1 MKTTRY
7 TLLATAVA
15 ALLPV
20 GSLLAADIVGS
31 STASIPGSN
40 SSISVGPSQVYGGP
54 HKPGY
59 AGIGV
64 SSFFDGKRVDF
75 DGLAPNSVSQ
85 PAPANNLE
93 RYTLNTFPTNHG
105 GLGSFDFVRVAGT
118 DVWFGTWSDGAV
130 DGNYQA
136 YYVGNREGTTV
147 PVNQTATYTVAGINN
162 AAGVLNGSLTAS
174 FGGDNKLNGT
184 LFNANLTLDIVDA
197 AINAS
202 DASFSGD
209 AYANIGNG
217 AVKGATNGHFFGADA
232 AALAGIAEF
241 TSDITLNTA
250 FGGTKN

>member
-7 TLLATAVA
+7 TLLAMAVV

-20 GSLLAADIVGS
+20 GSLLAADIVGNQTNADTNKPFIS
-31 STASIPGSN
+31 VGESIIDIPGS
-40 SSISVGPSQVYGGP
+40 P
-54 HKPGY
+54 HKSGY

-64 SSFFDGKRVDF
+64 SSFAGGAKVDF

-93 RYTLNTFPTNHG
+93 RYTLDTFPVSHG

-162 AAGVLNGSLTAS
+162 AAGVLNGSLTAN
-174 FGGDNKLNGT
+174 FGGDNSLSGT
-184 LFNANLTLDIVDA
+184 LSNANLTLGIA
-197 AINAS
+197 GTINAS
-202 DASFSGD
+202 DASFSGS
-209 AYANIGNG
+209 ASANAGNG
-217 AVKGATNGHFFGADA
+217 VVNGATNGHFFGADA

-241 TSDITLNTA
+241 TSDVTLNTA